1 MPDQIKIDLS
11 VFDTPKSKSEIDLSA
26 FDVKKKEPTDSNS
39 LSGQSQL
46 PLDKKFE
53 QGQGLAD
60 NSFLK
65 QIGDNAA
72 ASYATPSG
80 MITSETPLNLSLNT
94 KEPKK
99 DYYNAPQ
106 FKLEKG
112 LIFDKNKNL
121 VPSSSE
127 ALSAEIPRLKKED
140 INLKKSTQKDLVE
153 QSREMP
159 IEQPKIEEPEKE
171 GEWGFDKAF
180 KNTDNILT
188 SLGRGDLF
196 DANLVQNVAA
206 NFELAG
212 TKFAKNASQW
222 VRDMSSGLTKATGQ
236 GEFPELFDKEGKP
249 TKYAESATW
258 LNDPLGKVALGLQ
271 GNQKRMESVIKN
283 NNLPKTFFGKAVTEI
298 AGYAPDIVAAEALM
312 PATIVAEGASALK
325 TIGAQLINPFTKWMA
340 LKGGV
345 EGYGDARSKGENV
358 AEAAYASLK
367 GTLSGAENGIEMAL
381 LGAGSNLATKGIMAK
396 AEQMG
401 LRGTAAHITKEL
413 INGAT
418 DVTAFAILG
427 PQAHA
432 ALEGRWLTAD
442 EIAKG
447 TGVAALFRA
456 KGAIENIK
464 SNAELNKAIQETQEL
479 KQGVAM
485 SNFVDADHSAIRSVY
500 YTKESAD
507 ELHLQALDYVKKA
520 KETSDL
526 QKKAEYIAKIM
537 TYERAA
543 NVKQVTEDILN
554 NPESLKKLEES
565 NLPDNVK
572 QEFLQKAEEIRRMLD
587 PIEQQKTALDQD
599 IKNTQEFIKKATE
612 KMNAEPDTI
621 KKRELEVRIDLANK
635 YIEETNNKLK
645 DLIKEQIKP
654 NPEEDLT
661 TDKGIKKA
669 QKQFNKKIDEQIK
682 ALDKNNPDYENDLEA
697 LNKKKEAHNEHYDTL
712 LNTKASVTDVIT
724 NPIIE
729 PAVIENKKERYNTNN
744 EKFVK
749 YNPNDVLPLLEDYK
763 PTNKMAVEDYVIQT
777 IPNDASVEAY
787 KKIPIDAI
795 KTSEKIDSKDRKK
808 IDKIKEGIKNGDDI
822 PPIVVDFAPVI
833 KNGEPYQFGLM
844 DGHHRYIAYKE
855 LGIKEI
861 PAAIVTSR
869 EHYEY
874 ETNDSNISTLFK
886 TNELKTEVKVE
897 EPKVPEIIPAEVH
910 TPIINRIKKGI
921 QKLFNNSKIGVLK
934 GNNFQKAL
942 DEAMKTGNV
951 NLMTWGGF
959 EKLGFEETEKF
970 RDLVKSGHIVQDY
983 KISELAGKPIFVINP
998 DNMMVGKVLSGGK
1011 LIGEGEGGVHFV
1023 SNTGDVWAFSDT
1035 DRGIRNAEK
1044 MVEFV
1049 NNQLKENGT
1058 ANIILSRGDLGK
1070 LLSSHAG
1077 AKGAMRVLEHLVDQ
1091 KMIPLSDFRKA
1102 LIEVGRMIDSDPKSK
1117 TYGKPKYN
1125 IDFVGTNDSKSIHN
1139 DIENK
1144 FFNKEDNTFSRRGT
1158 FVTDIINHLSENSE
1172 GAHKNIEKI
1181 REFLNTKEI
1190 PKSSEKKTGKIS
1202 FSLEGLKQAI
1212 GSLFADEATLG
1223 AKNSDAYAIIQVNHP
1238 EFKVERI
1245 QGEHESYGAHVR
1257 QVVDNIPL
1265 NELLDKYKDLTKDDL
1280 SINDK
1285 NEVTGIKP
1293 KLLLLS
1299 QKNHIADIVNNTENK
1314 PTNEGKL
1321 GSNQIGLA
1329 EGIIKP
1335 ESELPSITPNLM
1347 TDANGK
1353 VYGFEQNGKIVLNA
1367 DLMNGNT
1374 PFHEAGHLWIN
1385 WAKENRSDLHD
1396 AGMKKIE
1403 GSKYLQDV
1411 KNNKAYQDNAAKLPE
1426 ADREAYFKAEALAKA
1441 IGDNGEKFVTE
1452 AQKADFKT
1460 WVKDLWKSIAIH
1472 FGIRDMSP
1480 EDISKMTLDEFSKKV
1495 VADIVNVETEKKAK
1509 LEIEIEEKAPVEFSV
1524 EEVYKQL
1531 PKSKNLR
1538 ESAQKTLINSNFD
1551 KIVEQLIKNDKI
1563 QKKC

>member
-11 VFDTPKSKSEIDLSA
+11 AFDTPKSKSEIDLSA

-53 QGQGLAD
+53 QGQELAD

-724 NPIIE
+724 NP
-729 PAVIENKKERYNTNN
+729 VIETKIEEPTQEQIQDDIKNKRLATFTYKSEADVPDVFKNNITSRGENKIGLFGKKEP
-744 EKFVK
+744 FVRVTV
-749 YNPNDVLPLLEDYK
+749 PQSVADYELAK
-763 PTNKMAVEDYVIQT
+763 AKQT
-777 IPNDASVEAY
+777 
-787 KKIPIDAI
+787 
-795 KTSEKIDSKDRKK
+795 T
-808 IDKIKEGIKNGDDI
+808 
-822 PPIVVDFAPVI
+822 
-833 KNGEPYQFGLM
+833 
-844 DGHHRYIAYKE
+844 
-855 LGIKEI
+855 
-861 PAAIVTSR
+861 
-869 EHYEY
+869 
-874 ETNDSNISTLFK
+874 ETPQA
-886 TNELKTEVKVE
+886 EVKVE
-897 EPKVPEIIPAEVH
+897 EVKTPATIPAEIH

-1265 NELLDKYKDLTKDDL
+1265 NEFLDKYKDLTKDDL

-1452 AQKADFKT
+1452 AQKADFKS

-1495 VADIVNVETEKKAK
+1495 VADIVNVEPEKKAK
-1509 LEIEIEEKAPVEFSV
+1509 LEIETEEKAPVEFSV

>member
-1 MPDQIKIDLS
+1 MDLGGLP
-11 VFDTPKSKSEIDLSA
+11 TTKKTILKSDDLG
-26 FDVKKKEPTDSNS
+26 DLPVVKKKDTTSSS
-39 LSGQSQL
+39 LDGQSQL
-46 PLDKKFE
+46 PLTNEFE
-53 QGQGLAD
+53 RGQGLAD

-65 QIGDNAA
+65 QIGKDAA
-72 ASYATPSG
+72 TSHAYPSG
-80 MITSETPLNLSLNT
+80 MVDVESPIDISL
-94 KEPKK
+94 KEKAPKK
-99 DYYNAPQ
+99 DYYST
-106 FKLEKG
+106 KLDKG
-112 LIFDKNKNL
+112 LIFDDKGKL
-121 VPSSSE
+121 YAPSSE
-127 ALSAEIPRLKKED
+127 VLSTKIPRLKEED
-140 INLKKSTQKDLVE
+140 INIKKIPQKDLVE
-153 QSREMP
+153 QAREMP
-159 IEQPKIEEPEKE
+159 IEQPKVEEIKVEEPTKE
-171 GEWGFDKAF
+171 GEWGFDKAL
-180 KNTDNILT
+180 KNTDNIFT
-188 SLGRGDLF
+188 SLVSGDIF

-212 TKFAKNASQW
+212 TKMAKGLTQFT
-222 VRDMSSGLTKATGQ
+222 RDLSSGLTYATGQ
-236 GEFPELFDKEGKP
+236 GTFPDLFDKEGKP

-271 GNQKRMESVIKN
+271 GNEKRMQSVIAN
-283 NNLPKTFFGKAVTEI
+283 NKLPNTFLGNAVSSVAEF
-298 AGYAPDIVAAEALM
+298 APDIVAAETLM
-312 PATIVAEGASALK
+312 PATIVAEGASVLK

-345 EGYGDARSKGENV
+345 EGYGEARAKGENV
-358 AEAAYASLK
+358 AEASVGSLK
-367 GTLSGAENGIEMAL
+367 GTIYGIENGVEMAL
-381 LGAGSNLATKGIMAK
+381 LGAGSNLATKKIMAK

-401 LRGTAAHITKEL
+401 LKGTAAHITREL
-413 INGAT
+413 VNGAT
-418 DVTAFAILG
+418 DATAFAILG

-432 ALEGRWLTAD
+432 TLEGRWITAD

-464 SNAELNKAIQETQEL
+464 SNAELNKAIKETQEL

-485 SNFVDADHSAIRSVY
+485 SNFVDADHSAIRSVH

-526 QKKAEYIAKIM
+526 QKKAEYISKIM

-554 NPESLKKLEES
+554 NPDSLKKLEES

-572 QEFLQKAEEIRRMLD
+572 QEFLQKAEEVRRMLD

-599 IKNTQEFIKKATE
+599 IKNTEDFIRQATE

-645 DLIKEQIKP
+645 DIIKEQIKP

-669 QKQFNKKIDEQIK
+669 QKEFNNKIDQQIK
-682 ALDKNNPDYENDLEA
+682 ALDKKNPDYKNDLEV
-697 LNKKKEAHNEHYDTL
+697 LNNRKEAHNEHYETL
-712 LNTKASVTDVIT
+712 LNTKARATDVIT
-724 NPIIE
+724 HPVAETQVIVKE
-729 PAVIENKKERYNTNN
+729 PTKKQIQDDIKNKRFASFTYKSEEEVPEAFKDKISSTGENT
-744 EKFVK
+744 
-749 YNPNDVLPLLEDYK
+749 LPDG
-763 PTNKMAVEDYVIQT
+763 T
-777 IPNDASVEAY
+777 I
-787 KKIPIDAI
+787 
-795 KTSEKIDSKDRKK
+795 EKIVRVTVPQS
-808 IDKIKEGIKNGDDI
+808 
-822 PPIVVDFAPVI
+822 
-833 KNGEPYQFGLM
+833 
-844 DGHHRYIAYKE
+844 IADYE
-855 LGIKEI
+855 LAKANQTTEI
-861 PAAIVTSR
+861 PTAQIKI
-869 EHYEY
+869 EE
-874 ETNDSNISTLFK
+874 FK
-886 TNELKTEVKVE
+886 T
-897 EPKVPEIIPAEVH
+897 PAIIPAEIH
-910 TPIINRIKKGI
+910 TPIVNRIKKGI

-934 GNNFQKAL
+934 GDNFQKAL

-970 RDLVKSGHIVQDY
+970 RGLVKSGHIVQDY
-983 KISELAGKPIFVINP
+983 KISELAGKPVFVINP

-1117 TYGKPKYN
+1117 TYNKPKYN

-1265 NELLDKYKDLTKDDL
+1265 NEFLDKYKDLTKDDL

-1285 NEVTGIKP
+1285 NEVIGIKP

-1335 ESELPSITPNLM
+1335 SNELPSTTPNLM

-1385 WAKENRSDLHD
+1385 WAKENRSDLHN
-1396 AGMKKIE
+1396 AGVKKIE

-1411 KNNKAYQDNAAKLPE
+1411 KNNKAYQDNASKLPE
-1426 ADREAYFKAEALAKA
+1426 ADREAYYKAEALAKA

-1460 WVKDLWKSIAIH
+1460 WVKELWKSIAIH
-1472 FGIRDMSP
+1472 FGIRDMSA

-1495 VADIVNVETEKKAK
+1495 VADIVSPESQKTAK
-1509 LEIEIEEKAPVEFSV
+1509 EEVKVEEKAPVEFSV
-1524 EEVYKQL
+1524 EEAYKQL
-1531 PKSKNLR
+1531 PKTKNLR
-1538 ESAQKTLINSNFD
+1538 ENAQKTLINSNFD
-1551 KIVEQLIKNDKI
+1551 KIIEQLIKNDKI